1 MIAAF
6 IVIGIYVLGT
16 FLISIYGHRAA
27 QDTPQDYFLAGRSVG
42 VTAMFFTLIATN
54 FSAFFFLG
62 FAGAGYRIGYSYYA
76 MMSFSTAVVAFSFYF
91 IGHKTWKI
99 SSENN
104 FITPP
109 EMMGELLNS
118 KWLRFVFLSV
128 MIIFTLPYIA
138 IQPIGAGKILYT
150 ISGGQ
155 IPYFL
160 GAVLLTFF
168 IVFYVFWGGMRSV
181 AWTDV
186 FQGVV
191 MFACIITAMLVIA
204 HHFGGISEANRKAYE
219 LQPEL
224 FSRAGKGGY
233 FTPKIWFSFS
243 LLFLLSVP
251 MFPQMFMRFFICRS
265 PKSLKASAILYPIVT
280 AILFICPVAIGIWGH
295 MDFPGLDKQGSDNIL
310 PKMLSASY
318 FPSWLSITILLGAV
332 AAFMSTLD
340 SQLLAL
346 SSMITRDV
354 YLVFIKPEASMKEQ
368 VFLGKLLV
376 VVLAVLGLAIAYNP
390 PGTIFAIVKQAFTGL
405 AMLFPTVICA
415 FYWKRTTAVA
425 CIASILCSEGLFVM
439 YLFGF
444 IPKSYAYGFLPVVP
458 LTVIAF
464 AIIIAISLLQKND
477 TPDVT

>member
-6 IVIGIYVLGT
+6 VIIAVYIIGT
-16 FLISIYGHRAA
+16 LLISVYGHRAA
-27 QDTPQDYFLAGRSVG
+27 QDTPQDYFLAGRTVG
-42 VTAMFFTLIATN
+42 AVAMFFTLIATN

-76 MMSFSTAVVAFSFYF
+76 MMSFSTAIVAFAFYF

-99 SSENN
+99 SSKNN

-109 EMMGELLNS
+109 EMMGELLGS
-118 KWLRFVFLSV
+118 KLLRFVFLSV

-138 IQPIGAGKILYT
+138 IQPIGAGKILHV

-186 FQGVV
+186 FQGIV

-204 HHFGGISEANRKAYE
+204 NHFGGIGEANRKAYN
-219 LQPEL
+219 LDPQL
-224 FSRAGKGGY
+224 FSRAGKNGY

-243 LLFLLSVP
+243 LLFILSVP

-265 PKSLKASAILYPIVT
+265 PKSLKTSATLYPIVT
-280 AILFICPVAIGIWGH
+280 AILFICPVAIGVWGH
-295 MDFPGLDKQGSDNIL
+295 IDFPGLDKAGSDNIL
-310 PKMLSASY
+310 PQMLNAEY
-318 FPSWLSITILLGAV
+318 FPSWLSTAILLGAV

-346 SSMITRDV
+346 SSMITRDI
-354 YLVFIKPEASMKEQ
+354 YLVFFKPEASLKEQ

-376 VVLAVLGLAIAYNP
+376 VILAIVGLAIAYHP
-390 PGTIFAIVKQAFTGL
+390 PGTIFYIVREAFTGL
-405 AMLFPTVICA
+405 SILFPTVFCA
-415 FYWKRTTAVA
+415 FYWKRTTARA
-425 CIASILCSEGLFVM
+425 CILSIIATESLFIC
-439 YLFGF
+439 YLVGI
-444 IPKSYAYGFLPVVP
+444 IPKSWCGGFLPVVP
-458 LTVIAF
+458 LTAVAF
-464 AIIIAISLLQKND
+464 ALIVAVSLYPEDKN
-477 TPDVT
+477 V